1 MIVAQRPVYISV
13 IGAGNEAAEPALKQ
27 AEEVGRLLAT
37 QGAVVVCGGLNGVM
51 EAVSRGAK
59 QAGGRTIG
67 ILPGDD
73 HRLANKWIDTPI
85 PTGLG
90 HARNTIVVKTGD
102 AVIAIAGAFGTLSE
116 IGHAIAD
123 NKTVIGL
130 NTWELNRDGTPDTA
144 IVSAD
149 SPASAVEFAI
159 AAAKKARSL

>member
-1 MIVAQRPVYISV
+1 MAQRPIYISV
-13 IGAGNEAAEPALKQ
+13 IGAGNEAPESALKD

-51 EAVSRGAK
+51 EAVSRGAR

-67 ILPGDD
+67 ILPGND
-73 HRLANKWIDTPI
+73 HESANEWIDTPI

-90 HARNTIVVKTGD
+90 HARNAVVVKTGD

-123 NKTVIGL
+123 NKTVVGL
-130 NTWELNRDGTPDTA
+130 STWELNRDGTPDGA
-144 IVSAD
+144 IVRAEN
-149 SPASAVEFAI
+149 PAAAVEIAI
-159 AAAKKARSL
+159 AAAKEARGL